1 MNLKKTMTGMAA
13 TAALVGLSAC
23 STLDVGQS
31 PQLTK
36 DASWA
41 ILPLANYT
49 ETPDAGD
56 RVASIAESIL
66 HQKGGMDLKRY
77 PVKDEKDAFILG
89 NNAKLQQVAMDWAS
103 QNKVQYA
110 LTGSVQEWRYKTGVD
125 GEPAVSVT
133 FNLID
138 MTNGKVVWSATGSRS
153 GWSRSSV
160 GSVGQTLID
169 QLLVPIEQT
178 H

>member
-1 MNLKKTMTGMAA
+1 MNLKRNIVWLAA
-13 TAALVGLSAC
+13 TSVVALSAC
-23 STLDVGQS
+23 STLDIGNS
-31 PQLTK
+31 PTVAQ

-56 RVASIAESIL
+56 RVASMAESIL
-66 HQKGGMDLKRY
+66 HQKGGMDLKRF
-77 PVKDEKDAFILG
+77 PVKNEKDAFILG
-89 NNAKLQQVAMDWAS
+89 NNAKLQQAAMDWAS
-103 QNKVQYA
+103 QNKIQYA

-133 FNLID
+133 FNLVD
-138 MTNGKVVWSATGSRS
+138 MTNGSVVWSATGSRS

-169 QLLVPIEQT
+169 QLLLPLEKT

>member
-1 MNLKKTMTGMAA
+1 MKLKRTLTWMAA
-13 TAALVGLSAC
+13 STVVGLTAC
-23 STLDVGQS
+23 STLDIGQS
-31 PQLTK
+31 PQVAN
-36 DASWA
+36 DSAWA

-56 RVASIAESIL
+56 RVVSMAESIL

-89 NNAKLQQVAMDWAS
+89 NNAKLQQAAMNWAS
-103 QNKVQYA
+103 QNKIQYA

-138 MTNGKVVWSATGSRS
+138 MTNGSVVWSATGSRS

-169 QLLVPIEQT
+169 QLLVPLEKS

>member
-1 MNLKKTMTGMAA
+1 MKPNRTIAWALTAA
-13 TAALVGLSAC
+13 TVGLAAC
-23 STLDVGQS
+23 STLDVGQ
-31 PQLTK
+31 PPALDK
-36 DASWA
+36 NASWA
-41 ILPLANYT
+41 LLPMANYT

-56 RVASIAESIL
+56 RVASITESIL

-77 PVKDEKDAFILG
+77 PIKDEKDTFILG
-89 NNAKLQQVAMDWAS
+89 NNAKLQQAAMDWAS
-103 QNKVQYA
+103 QNRIQYA

-133 FNLID
+133 FNLVD
-138 MTNGKVVWSATGSRS
+138 MTTGKTVWSATGSRT

-169 QLLVPIEQT
+169 QLLIPIEYPR
-178 H
+178 